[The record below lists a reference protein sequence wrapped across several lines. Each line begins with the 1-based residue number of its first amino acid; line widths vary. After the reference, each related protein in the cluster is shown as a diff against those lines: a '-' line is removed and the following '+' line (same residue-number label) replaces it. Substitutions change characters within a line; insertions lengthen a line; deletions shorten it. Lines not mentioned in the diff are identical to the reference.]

1 MSSIPLGQPLEQTTL
16 GLIINLLLAPIG
28 GLLAAYFPIFLVML
42 LLSTKLDSAL
52 AMAKMMYLV
61 FLGACGVYVIFLFLP
76 LLICFL
82 VLRYFRLFNILSIC
96 VVGVLSHIRF
106 AYFTGIE
113 NLSTAALIGLSF
125 FSIPTIGFFLFLSIR
140 SHGIFCRK
148 QLKISPK
155 PFAR

>member
-28 GLLAAYFPIFLVML
+28 GLLAVYSPIFLVML

-52 AMAKMMYLV
+52 AMAKMMYLF
-61 FLGACGVYVIFLFLP
+61 FLGACGVYVIFLFVP

-113 NLSTAALIGLSF
+113 NLSTALIGLSF
-125 FSIPTIGFFLFLSIR
+125 FSVPTVGFFLFLSIR
-140 SHGIFCRK
+140 SHRIFCRK